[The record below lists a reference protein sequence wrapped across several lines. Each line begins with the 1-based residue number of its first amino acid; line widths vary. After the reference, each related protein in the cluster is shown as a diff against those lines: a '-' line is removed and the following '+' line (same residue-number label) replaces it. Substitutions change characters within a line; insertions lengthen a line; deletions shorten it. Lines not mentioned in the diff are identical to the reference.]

1 MERALQETSS
11 VRTAVRVGLAAF
23 LLAIPAV
30 AQDQRFDLGVRGV
43 LTAADG
49 EPANDIP
56 GFGVFGR
63 YRWSDRWSLG
73 LAVDQTEYD
82 FEQPARILGLQQD
95 PRLEPI
101 DVVAEATVIS
111 AWLQRDYARART
123 TWFWGVGLGLAS
135 IDVPDAKG
143 PLAGSGSF
151 DIQTDADSE
160 IIASLTGGV
169 IRRLGDRWF
178 LEFALRADQ
187 HFADWQ
193 LKDRISGATGAI
205 DDYLAWGGHL
215 GFGFR
220 F

>member
-1 MERALQETSS
+1 MERAMEE
-11 VRTAVRVGLAAF
+11 TAVVRAAAMMGLVAY
-23 LLAIPAV
+23 LLATPAA
-30 AQDQRFDLGVRGV
+30 AQDRRFDLGIRGV

-63 YRWSDRWSLG
+63 YHLSDRWSLG

-95 PRLEPI
+95 PSLEPI

-111 AWLQRDYARART
+111 GWLQRDYERGRT

-135 IDVPDAKG
+135 IDVPDARG
-143 PLAGSGSF
+143 PLVGSGSF

-160 IIASLTGGV
+160 IIASLTAGV
-169 IRRLGDRWF
+169 VRRLGERWF

-193 LKDRISGATGAI
+193 LTDRISGATGAI